1 MNILIV
7 DDDEDGAALLTM
19 LLERQGWEVHSA
31 ASVQDGHAALRERG
45 CDVLIADL
53 HLPDGEGTA
62 LLAGDEHVG
71 LRGAILVTGAGAE
84 ESRACEGRERFG
96 FCLKKPING
105 AEIVRI
111 VRSLLGPD
119 TGQA

>member
-19 LLERQGWEVHSA
+19 LLERQGWHVQSA
-31 ASVQDGHAALRERG
+31 ASVAEGRAALRDRSYEI
-45 CDVLIADL
+45 LIADL

-62 LLAGDEHVG
+62 LLAGIEQPG
-71 LRGAILVTGAGAE
+71 LRGAILVTGAGIE

-111 VRSLLGPD
+111 VRSIISPD
-119 TGQA
+119 TAPA